1 MFPLILSLLTLTLAT
16 PSLAALGDGDW
27 ASAHQKAATAVAK
40 LSSSEKITLVTGVGW
55 QKGGCVGNIAA
66 ISSIG
71 FPGLCLQDGPLG
83 LVFSAV

>member
-1 MFPLILSLLTLTLAT
+1 MYEITLSLLALTLIN

-27 ASAHQKAATAVAK
+27 ASAHQKAATAVGK

-55 QKGGCVGNIAA
+55 QKGSCVGNIAA

-83 LVFSAV
+83 